1 MDETPIDADTMTKEK
16 ESPRCVL
23 EECAQAVEKW
33 KEANESTSA
42 EKVDNIHSYHEEEN
56 WCGEDALAPTRK
68 ATFEPLEIV
77 TPTVTMRK
85 NVDHATHD
93 HTGSLANI
101 YALM

>member
-1 MDETPIDADTMTKEK
+1 MTKE
-16 ESPRCVL
+16 EETPRCVL

-33 KEANESTSA
+33 KEANPD
-42 EKVDNIHSYHEEEN
+42 KVDNIHSYHEEEN

-68 ATFEPLEIV
+68 ATVVPLEIV
-77 TPTVTMRK
+77 TPTATMRK
-85 NVDHATHD
+85 KVDPATHD